1 MKKIIKWFKN
11 IIYQDIV
18 IVKNNKNSKIT
29 INGKIV
35 FDDITNRKI
44 VVKDG
49 KIISN
54 EKNNNFK
61 GWFTTNNQVNN
72 YNE

>member
-1 MKKIIKWFKN
+1 MNWIKNFWKWIKN
-11 IIYQDIV
+11 FLYQDIV
-18 IVKNNKNSKIT
+18 IVENNKNSKIT
-29 INGKIV
+29 INGKVI

-54 EKNNNFK
+54 IKN
-61 GWFTTNNQVNN
+61 
-72 YNE
+72 E